1 MQTLRDRLEALREK
15 LLDLSFRN
23 RLLNHSDTGR
33 RILKVR
39 RLSLAELYTVLVDE
53 GKTLTISAAPVET
66 PAPLTATGEL
76 VSEPAPE
83 PFEDT
88 GEEFTSELQRKR
100 LPVAMRPGQLDN
112 RLRTIHS
119 QRKAMLDSTGSNLL
133 YLALGFIFHPLVVG
147 HAVFG
152 RPAF

>member
-1 MQTLRDRLEALREK
+1 MPTLRDRLEALRER

-66 PAPLTATGEL
+66 PAPLTA
-76 VSEPAPE
+76 A
-83 PFEDT
+83 
-88 GEEFTSELQRKR
+88 
-100 LPVAMRPGQLDN
+100 
-112 RLRTIHS
+112 
-119 QRKAMLDSTGSNLL
+119 
-133 YLALGFIFHPLVVG
+133 
-147 HAVFG
+147 G
-152 RPAF
+152 R